1 MDVRNSFPR
10 NNLIKKNTSKKC
22 LYFCGSCTVF
32 QFRNGHY
39 IRLKYHLLFEFCL
52 KITMKMRNRLPENSY
67 SVFPFM
73 LTLSCLLVTFI
84 TNMLY
89 NKQQSYVSLYFYL
102 CRETF
107 VQNRLL
113 HFLCFKALGIFS
125 QCVSL
130 LLVLI

>member
-84 TNMLY
+84 TLICCTINNNHMFLY
-89 NKQQSYVSLYFYL
+89 IFICVEKHL
-102 CRETF
+102 
-107 VQNRLL
+107 
-113 HFLCFKALGIFS
+113 FKIDCCIF
-125 QCVSL
+125 CVL
-130 LLVLI
+130 KH